1 MTVWTLGLNHT
12 TAPLD
17 LRGRFAFAVDQL
29 APTLQGLRSNLAVN
43 LNQTPEAA
51 ILSTC
56 NRTEIYCAADQAA
69 TADTLQWLAHAGGV
83 SAQALQSHTYLLEG
97 NEAARHA
104 FRVASGLDSMVL
116 GEAQILGQLKDA
128 VRAAEQAGAL
138 GTTLN
143 QLFQR
148 SFAVAKEVRTA
159 TEIGAHSISMAAA
172 SVRLASQLFEDIH
185 DIKVLFVGAGEM
197 IELVITHFAAKQ
209 PKAMA
214 IANRSLAR
222 GEKLAERFG
231 AEVLP
236 LSDLPKRLHEFDAV
250 ISCTA
255 STLPLIGL
263 GAVAQ
268 ALKKRK
274 HRPLFMVDLAVPR
287 DIEPEV
293 KSLQDVYLFTVD
305 DLAHVVQAGQAQRQA
320 AVAEA
325 EVIIDAGVQSF
336 SHWMGQRD
344 SVPLIQ
350 QLHAQADQ
358 WREAELARARKLLAK
373 GDDPQAVLEALA
385 KGLTQK
391 MLHGALAELRSA
403 DPAQRD
409 ETMQAVHRLLLR
421 QTR

>member
-1 MTVWTLGLNHT
+1 MAVWTLGLNHT

-29 APTLQGLRSNLAVN
+29 APTLQRLRQDLAVK
-43 LNQTPEAA
+43 TDEEPEAA

-56 NRTEIYCAADQAA
+56 NRTEIYCAASHASPH
-69 TADTLQWLAHAGGV
+69 DTLHWLARTGGV
-83 SAQALQSHTYLLEG
+83 SPQELQSHTYLLEG
-97 NEAARHA
+97 DEAARHA

-128 VRAAEQAGAL
+128 VRAAEDAGAL
-138 GTTLN
+138 GSTLN

-148 SFAVAKEVRTA
+148 SFAVAKEVRSS

-172 SVRLASQLFEDIH
+172 SVRLASQLFEDLKNIR
-185 DIKVLFVGAGEM
+185 ILFVGAGEM
-197 IELVITHFAAKQ
+197 IELVVTHFAARQ
-209 PKAMA
+209 PKSIA
-214 IANRSLAR
+214 IANRTLERGESLAS
-222 GEKLAERFG
+222 RFG
-231 AEVLP
+231 AETMRLA
-236 LSDLPKRLHEFDAV
+236 DLPERLHEFDAV

-263 GAVAQ
+263 GAVER

-274 HRPLFMVDLAVPR
+274 HSPMFMVDLAVPR

-293 KSLQDVYLFTVD
+293 KSLEDVYLYTVD
-305 DLAHVVQAGQAQRQA
+305 DLASVVQAGQAQRQA

-336 SHWMGQRD
+336 NHWLSQRGT
-344 SVPLIQ
+344 VPLIQ
-350 QLHAQADQ
+350 QLQDQADA
-358 WREAELARARKLLAK
+358 WRETELARARKLLAK
-373 GDDPQAVLEALA
+373 GESPDAVLEVLSR
-385 KGLTQK
+385 GLTQK

-403 DPAQRD
+403 DPEHREQTMHAVQR
-409 ETMQAVHRLLLR
+409 LFLR
-421 QTR
+421 KER